1 MSADVIDAYSLVKW
15 LHVLGAT
22 VIFGTGIGTAFHFWI
37 ATRRE
42 SVDAIAAAARSTV
55 LADYCFTLPAVIVQP
70 LTGLALARMAGYPLT
85 AAWLVGAF
93 ALYALAAACWI
104 PVVLI
109 QLRLARL
116 AAASASAGTPLPAQ
130 FHRLSRVW
138 FALGWPAFLAMAATL
153 WLMVAR
159 PA

>member
-1 MSADVIDAYSLVKW
+1 VIEAYSLVKW

-37 ATRRE
+37 AMRRE
-42 SVDAIAAAARSTV
+42 GVDAIAAAARSTV
-55 LADYCFTLPAVIVQP
+55 LADHCFTLPAVVLQP

-85 AAWLVGAF
+85 ATWLVGAL
-93 ALYALAAACWI
+93 ALYGLAAACWI
-104 PVVLI
+104 PVVFI
-109 QLRLARL
+109 QLRLSRL
-116 AAASASAGTPLPAQ
+116 ATASASAGTPLPAE
-130 FHRLSRVW
+130 FHRLSRW
-138 FALGWPAFLAMAATL
+138 WLALGWPAFVAMAATL

>member
-1 MSADVIDAYSLVKW
+1 VIEAYSLVKW

-37 ATRRE
+37 TMRRE
-42 SVDAIAAAARSTV
+42 DAAAIAAAGRSTV
-55 LADYCFTLPAVIVQP
+55 LADYSFTLPAVILQP

-85 AAWLVGAF
+85 ATWLVSAL
-93 ALYALAAACWI
+93 ALYALAAACWL

-116 AAASASAGTPLPAQ
+116 AAASVSAGTPLPAE
-130 FHRLSRVW
+130 FRRLSRWW
-138 FALGWPAFLAMAATL
+138 FALGWPAFIAMAATL